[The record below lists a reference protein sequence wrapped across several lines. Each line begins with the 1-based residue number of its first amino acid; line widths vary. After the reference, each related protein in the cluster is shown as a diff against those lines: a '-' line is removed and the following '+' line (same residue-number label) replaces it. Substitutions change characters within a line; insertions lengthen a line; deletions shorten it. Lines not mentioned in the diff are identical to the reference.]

1 MVVRFLD
8 WFRARVQEE
17 VFYTMTTRPKLG
29 FTAEGAAIIESK
41 IRSVVNRGIINGG
54 IAPNPQPVVIA
65 PNVLDVSEMIRGKRE
80 LGDFRVEFRLAG
92 AIHSVKV
99 NCVVT
104 Y

>member
-17 VFYTMTTRPKLG
+17 VFYTMTKRPKLG
-29 FTAEGAAIIESK
+29 LTVEGAAIIESK

-92 AIHSVKV
+92 AIHSTKIVTT
-99 NCVVT
+99 VT